1 MKNLKIKV
9 LPICIV
15 ASSLMALAIT
25 ACNDNQPK
33 EKSVV
38 DQMVEQSKSKE
49 MERKNANEA
58 PKELNVGKTTITY
71 HSQYSFVKNEN
82 RSQELKSFNPQV
94 VNAGF
99 YDQNISNLKGNIAL
113 TYIDNSVQPN
123 LENAIDGLLNGY
135 KNMPGAEITDV
146 NKKDVSNQ
154 FGNPAI
160 MASGKIK
167 LSKNGETFDGTFQ
180 NLSILKGNE
189 IFNFQ
194 AFTDSPEKAKEIEEV
209 YNSISLK

>member
-1 MKNLKIKV
+1 MKKINI

-15 ASSLMALAIT
+15 ASSLMAWAIT
-25 ACNDNQPK
+25 SCKNDQPK

-38 DQMVEQSKSKE
+38 DQMVEQSKAKE
-49 MERKNANEA
+49 MERKNENDVS
-58 PKELNVGKTTITY
+58 KELNVGKTTITY
-71 HSQYSFVKNEN
+71 HSQYSFVKNKN
-82 RSQELKSFNPQV
+82 RSQEIKMVNPQIIE
-94 VNAGF
+94 AGF

-113 TYIDNSVQPN
+113 TYTNNSVKPN
-123 LENAIDGLLNGY
+123 LENAIDGLISGY
-135 KNMPGAEITDV
+135 KNMRGAEITDV
-146 NKKDVSNQ
+146 NKKDVSGQ
-154 FGNPAI
+154 LGYPAI

-194 AFTDSPEKAKEIEEV
+194 AFTDSPEKAKEIEKV

>member
-1 MKNLKIKV
+1 
-9 LPICIV
+9 
-15 ASSLMALAIT
+15 
-25 ACNDNQPK
+25 
-33 EKSVV
+33 
-38 DQMVEQSKSKE
+38 MVEQSKAKE
-49 MERKNANEA
+49 MEHKNANET

-71 HSQYSFVKNEN
+71 NSHYTFVKNEN
-82 RSQELKSFNPQV
+82 KSQQLKAVNPQIMD
-94 VNAGF
+94 AGF

-113 TYIDNSVQPN
+113 TYSHNSVKPN
-123 LENAIDGLLNGY
+123 LDNGIDGLIDGY
-135 KNMPGAEITDV
+135 KSMPGAEITGI
-146 NKKDVSNQ
+146 NKKDVTSQ
-154 FGNPAI
+154 FGYSAI

>member
-9 LPICIV
+9 LPICIM
-15 ASSLMALAIT
+15 ASSLMATAIT
-25 ACNDNQPK
+25 ACKDNQPK

-38 DQMVEQSKSKE
+38 DQMVEQSKAKE
-49 MERKNANEA
+49 MEHKNVNEA

-82 RSQELKSFNPQV
+82 KSQQIKAVNPQI
-94 VNAGF
+94 VNAEF
-99 YDQNISNLKGNIAL
+99 YDQNISNLKGNVAL
-113 TYIDNSVQPN
+113 TYTDNSVKPN
-123 LENAIDGLLNGY
+123 LENAIDGLIKGY
-135 KNMPGAEITDV
+135 KNMPGAIITEV
-146 NKKDVSNQ
+146 NKKDVSSQ
-154 FGNPAI
+154 FGYPAI

-180 NLSILKGNE
+180 NISILKGNE

-194 AFTDSPEKAKEIEEV
+194 AFTDSPEKAKEIQET

>member
-113 TYIDNSVQPN
+113 TYTDNSVKPN
-123 LENAIDGLLNGY
+123 LDNAIDGLINGY

-194 AFTDSPEKAKEIEEV
+194 AFTDSPEKAKEIQET

>member
-15 ASSLMALAIT
+15 ASSLMAAAIV
-25 ACNDNQPK
+25 ACKDNQSK

-38 DQMVEQSKSKE
+38 DQMVEQSKAKE
-49 MERKNANEA
+49 MEHKNANEA

-71 HSQYSFVKNEN
+71 HSQYSFAKNEN
-82 RSQELKSFNPQV
+82 KSQQIKAVNPQI

-99 YDQNISNLKGNIAL
+99 YDQNISNLKGNVAL
-113 TYIDNSVQPN
+113 TYTDNSVKPN
-123 LENAIDGLLNGY
+123 LENAIDGLIKGY
-135 KNMPGAEITDV
+135 KNMPGAIITEV
-146 NKKDVSNQ
+146 NKKDVSSQ
-154 FGNPAI
+154 FGYPAI

-180 NLSILKGNE
+180 NISILKGNE

-194 AFTDSPEKAKEIEEV
+194 AFTDSPEKAKEIQET